1 MCLALPVRVVE
12 LLPDDMAVVD
22 LDGVRKEVSLALVDD
37 VAVGDYVILHVG
49 YALQKLDVDEAEQTL
64 ALFAELAAQATADTK
79 EGPLP

>member
-12 LLPDDMAVVD
+12 LLPDDMAIVD

-64 ALFAELAAQATADTK
+64 ALFAELAAQATADAK